1 MIKKIKIGKYI
12 FSIDKSGNSASYY
25 CSKKVNICVNQNLI
39 KKLIS
44 IYKRYKKT
52 FRICLH
58 NNNKQKIHC
67 MIVVMGKKDKTKIH
81 KHVTKT
87 EYYYIH
93 HGKMNLFV
101 KDGQKNK
108 YQKNLINC
116 KTSIFCK
123 INNQTYHQVVPK
135 SDIVVFSE
143 IRDGP
148 FKQNDSIILKE

>member
-12 FSIDKSGNSASYY
+12 FSIDESGNSASYH

-81 KHVTKT
+81 KHVAKT

-93 HGKMNLFV
+93 YGKMNLFV

-108 YQKNLINC
+108 YQKNSINC

-123 INNQTYHQVVPK
+123 INNQTYHQVVPC
-135 SDIVVFSE
+135 SEIVVFSE

-148 FKQNDSIILKE
+148 FRRNDSIILKE